1 MIYALKQCGTSRP
14 SALVRR
20 TDLPNARFPARLDS
34 AESDTTPCGAVVGEK
49 ATQNGDAARL
59 VVPRKCSGA
68 DAASGRGVRT
78 LRTLHKPHWTLDTQR
93 TRACWTDS
101 CTVSIEPHLQK
112 ALSADD
118 RTPRMAFSRN
128 GSFANAI
135 MAARGEACVEKILN
149 VRLCAGRLVLR
160 QRVVAYAGIEHNH
173 ASSRVCTPC
182 PVRVPS
188 GKLLHVDGIPAFLV
202 NLQLGVNDSLWKIRF
217 FS

>member
-1 MIYALKQCGTSRP
+1 MWS
-14 SALVRR
+14 S
-20 TDLPNARFPARLDS
+20 
-34 AESDTTPCGAVVGEK
+34 
-49 ATQNGDAARL
+49 
-59 VVPRKCSGA
+59 
-68 DAASGRGVRT
+68 SGRKSHAKWRCRT
-78 LRTLHKPHWTLDTQR
+78 SGRRQEVQRCRRRKRPRCAHTADVAQAALLDTQR

-118 RTPRMAFSRN
+118 RAPRMAFSRN

-188 GKLLHVDGIPAFLV
+188 IVACRRNTAFSCQLAAWRKRLSVENSFFDSKLHILAGSKKA
-202 NLQLGVNDSLWKIRF
+202 K
-217 FS
+217 

>member
-1 MIYALKQCGTSRP
+1 M
-14 SALVRR
+14 
-20 TDLPNARFPARLDS
+20 
-34 AESDTTPCGAVVGEK
+34 GEK
-49 ATQNGDAARL
+49 ATQSDDAARL
-59 VVPRKCSGA
+59 VLPSNCSGA

-101 CTVSIEPHLQK
+101 CTVSIEPHLRK

-118 RTPRMAFSRN
+118 RTPHMAFSRN
-128 GSFANAI
+128 GSFGNAI
-135 MAARGEACVEKILN
+135 VAARRGEAALKKVE
-149 VRLCAGRLVLR
+149 RAACAGRLVLR

-188 GKLLHVDGIPAFLV
+188 IVACRRIPPFSCQLKAWRERLSVAKLD
-202 NLQLGVNDSLWKIRF
+202 F
-217 FS
+217 FMVYFIY